1 MPRLSTFKIQ
11 GMQFC
16 YICKDIV
23 KDMTTVVA
31 KSETSVEVNVLQ
43 DPAAVKETGG

>member
-11 GMQFC
+11 GTQFC
-16 YICKDIV
+16 YICKDIA

-31 KSETSVEVNVLQ
+31 KSVEVNVLQ